1 MINEPTEEQIAHWK
15 FAEAFHARR
24 VWLTYVIFGF
34 NILLFALMVLV
45 SKKPGLMLQ
54 SGNDFP
60 VLLNFGAKLNALILQ
75 QKEWFRF
82 VTPIFLHIGVVHLAI
97 NSYTLWNVGPT
108 IEKLFGATRFL
119 ALYLLTGIAGVIGS
133 VFSDL
138 YYKSNGIGAGA
149 SGALFGLVGVSLA
162 VSYRYRKELPEGF
175 RKALGPGM
183 IQVVA
188 LNLVYGFINN
198 SSPGRGHLI
207 DNSAHIF
214 GLVSGGLL
222 GFVIPYL
229 APGKEE
235 KPQTAKI
242 IITICTL
249 IVAYCFFRAFIVRP
263 FPNLGR

>member
-1 MINEPTEEQIAHWK
+1 MINEPTEEQIAHWN
-15 FAEAFHARR
+15 FAEAFQARR

-34 NILLFALMVLV
+34 NILLFVLMLLV
-45 SKKPGLMLQ
+45 SKSPGAIF
-54 SGNDFP
+54 SGNDLR
-60 VLLNFGAKLNALILQ
+60 VLLNFGAKVNALILQ
-75 QKEWFRF
+75 QTEWFRF
-82 VTPIFLHIGVVHLAI
+82 VTPIFLHIGIIHLAI

-108 IEKLFGATRFL
+108 IEKLFGAARFF

-133 VFSDL
+133 VVSDL
-138 YYKSNGIGAGA
+138 YFKGNGIGAGA

-162 VSYRYRKELPEGF
+162 VSYRYRRQLPEGF

-188 LNLVYGFINN
+188 INLIYGFMNN
-198 SSPGRGHLI
+198 SSSGRGHLI

-222 GFVIPYL
+222 GLAVPML
-229 APGKEE
+229 APGEEE
-235 KPQTAKI
+235 KPQTKKFI
-242 IITICTL
+242 IMLCTL
-249 IVAYCFFRAFIVRP
+249 VVVYCFVRAFLVRP

>member
-15 FAEAFHARR
+15 FAEAFQVRR

-34 NILLFALMVLV
+34 NILLFVLMLLV
-45 SKKPGLMLQ
+45 SKNPGAIF
-54 SGNDFP
+54 SGSDLR
-60 VLLNFGAKLNALILQ
+60 VLLNFGAKVNALILQ
-75 QKEWFRF
+75 QAEWFRF
-82 VTPIFLHIGVVHLAI
+82 VTPIFLHIGIMHLAI

-108 IEKLFGATRFL
+108 IEKLFGAARFFV
-119 ALYLLTGIAGVIGS
+119 LYLLTGIAGVIGS

-162 VSYRYRKELPEGF
+162 VSYKYRRQLPEGF

-188 LNLVYGFINN
+188 INLIYGFMNN
-198 SSPGRGHLI
+198 SSSGRGHLI

-222 GFVIPYL
+222 GL
-229 APGKEE
+229 AVPMLTPGEEE
-235 KPQTAKI
+235 KPQTKKF
-242 IITICTL
+242 IITLCTL
-249 IVAYCFFRAFIVRP
+249 IVVYCFVRAFLVRP

>member
-1 MINEPTEEQIAHWK
+1 MINEPTEEQIVHWK

-45 SKKPGLMLQ
+45 STKPAMMLS
-54 SGNDFP
+54 SGNDSP
-60 VLLNFGAKLNALILQ
+60 VLLNFGAKINALILQ
-75 QKEWFRF
+75 QTEWFRF
-82 VTPIFLHIGVVHLAI
+82 VTPIFLHIGILHLAI

-108 IEKLFGATRFL
+108 IEKLFGAARFFV
-119 ALYLLTGIAGVIGS
+119 LYLATGIAGVIGS
-133 VFSDL
+133 VVSDL
-138 YYKSNGIGAGA
+138 YFKGNGIGAGA

-162 VSYRYRKELPEGF
+162 VSYRYRRQLPEGF

-188 LNLVYGFINN
+188 INLLYGFINN
-198 SSPGRGHLI
+198 SSSGRGHLI

-222 GFVIPYL
+222 GLAVPML
-229 APGKEE
+229 APGEEE
-235 KPQTAKI
+235 KPQTKKF

-249 IVAYCFFRAFIVRP
+249 IVAYCFVRAYLVRP